1 MMTVNITPSVSL
13 TPFDHAYAAAI
24 FCGWE
29 EAGGFRCVRADA
41 LAWHASTARS
51 NWLFSIASRGFSASP
66 RPESRVTVYLH
77 ELGRA
82 CHDAAD
88 DARLRPLLFLWL
100 IELAPK
106 TIFELQQAERRE
118 TPPERMRVYSA
129 ARHSPVVAAARA
141 A

>member
-1 MMTVNITPSVSL
+1 M
-13 TPFDHAYAAAI
+13 
-24 FCGWE
+24 
-29 EAGGFRCVRADA
+29 
-41 LAWHASTARS
+41 
-51 NWLFSIASRGFSASP
+51 SP

-88 DARLRPLLFLWL
+88 DARLRPLLFRL

-129 ARHSPVVAAARA
+129 LDILQ
-141 A
+141 